1 MVRFG
6 IAGCGIIG
14 ETHAA
19 ALTRIAGAELA
30 AVADIAAERAEAFAH
45 RYGADAHG
53 SFEELVAR
61 GDIDVVS
68 ICTASGLHAEQ
79 AMAAMRAG
87 KDVVVEKPMAL
98 TVESCDA
105 MNRTADE
112 AGRKL
117 AVIYQKRFFPA
128 FKQMKQAVDE
138 GRLGRPVLGD
148 VYLKWYRSQAYYD
161 AGGWRGT
168 WCMDGGGALMNQ
180 TIHYVDLLIW
190 LMGPVASVQ
199 AYAATLAHEIET
211 EDTAVAILKFRS
223 GALGVI
229 EGTTS
234 AYPGLWTRL
243 EIHGAGGTMT
253 AENDRLVTR
262 LLADEQ
268 PAEPGMFG
276 LKALPTQAH
285 EALDPPPYSHDEQL
299 ADMVAAVEQGREPA
313 VNGREGRRAIA
324 LLSAIYE
331 AARTGQEVRMD
342 AEG

>member
-6 IAGCGIIG
+6 IAGCGLIG

-53 SFEELVAR
+53 SFEEL
-61 GDIDVVS
+61 
-68 ICTASGLHAEQ
+68 
-79 AMAAMRAG
+79 
-87 KDVVVEKPMAL
+87 
-98 TVESCDA
+98 
-105 MNRTADE
+105 
-112 AGRKL
+112 
-117 AVIYQKRFFPA
+117 
-128 FKQMKQAVDE
+128 
-138 GRLGRPVLGD
+138 
-148 VYLKWYRSQAYYD
+148 YLKWYRSQAYYD

-168 WCMDGGGALMNQ
+168 WRMDGGGALMNQ
-180 TIHYVDLLIW
+180 TIHYVDLLTW

-243 EIHGAGGTMT
+243 EIHGARGTMT
-253 AENDRLVTR
+253 SENDRLVTR

-268 PAEPGMFG
+268 LAEPGMFG
-276 LKALPTQAH
+276 LKALPAQAH

-342 AEG
+342 AES